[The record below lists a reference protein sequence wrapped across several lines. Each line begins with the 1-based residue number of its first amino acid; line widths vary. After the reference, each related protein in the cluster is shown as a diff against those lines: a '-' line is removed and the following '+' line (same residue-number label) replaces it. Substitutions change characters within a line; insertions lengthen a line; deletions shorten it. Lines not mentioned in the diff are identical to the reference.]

1 METKKVSVRIF
12 GQDYTIAG
20 ERDEHIIREI
30 ASYVD
35 TQMHEIAKYYQG
47 SQPGALATLTAVN
60 AADELF
66 QAKDEIKGLNE
77 KIEQL
82 ETECG
87 HYMSM
92 WEEAKR
98 SFTQYK
104 DEANNSKEESTAM
117 ADKVRELEAK
127 LQDYEAAYFE
137 LQSENMQLKE
147 ELEDFEDLKF

>member
-20 ERDEHIIREI
+20 ERDEAIIREI
-30 ASYVD
+30 AQYVD
-35 TQMHEIAKYYQG
+35 TQMHEIAKFYQG

-66 QAKDEIKGLNE
+66 QARDEIAGLKE
-77 KIEQL
+77 KIDQL

-92 WEEAKR
+92 WEDAKR

-104 DEANNSKEESTAM
+104 DEANSSREETVGL
-117 ADKVRELEAK
+117 ADRVRELEAK
-127 LQDYEAAYFE
+127 IKDYEAAYFE

-147 ELEDFEDLKF
+147 ELEELDY